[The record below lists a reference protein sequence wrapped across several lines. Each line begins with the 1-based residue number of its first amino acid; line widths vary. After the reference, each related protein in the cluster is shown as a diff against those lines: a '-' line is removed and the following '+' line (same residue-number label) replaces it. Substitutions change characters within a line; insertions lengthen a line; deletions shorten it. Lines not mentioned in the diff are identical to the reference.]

1 MSKIYFECSVKF
13 RKTDEQGVNKLV
25 TESYIV
31 SALSFS
37 EAESNI
43 NEQMKVYVGEDFKI
57 VNIKLTNYS
66 EIAAFEDTDKWF
78 KSKIS
83 LLYFDEENG
92 KEKKSNIYMLVQAN
106 DAKNAYDNTIAT
118 LKGTIS
124 DFTIPSVSETKIVE
138 VFEYMDEIGLDELI
152 EEYL

>member
-13 RKTDEQGVNKLV
+13 RKTDEEGVNKLV

-66 EIAAFEDTDKWF
+66 EIATFEDTDKWF

-138 VFEYMDEIGLDELI
+138 IFEYKEGI
-152 EEYL
+152 

>member
-13 RKTDEQGVNKLV
+13 RKTDEEGVNKLV

-106 DAKNAYDNTIAT
+106 DAKNTYYSYR
-118 LKGTIS
+118 L
-124 DFTIPSVSETKIVE
+124 
-138 VFEYMDEIGLDELI
+138 
-152 EEYL
+152 

>member
-13 RKTDEQGVNKLV
+13 RKTDEEGVNKLV

-66 EIAAFEDTDKWF
+66 EIATFEDTDKWF

-138 VFEYMDEIGLDELI
+138 VFEYKEGI
-152 EEYL
+152 

>member
-1 MSKIYFECSVKF
+1 MYFDTSVKF

-66 EIAAFEDTDKWF
+66 EIATFEDTDKWF

-83 LLYFDEENG
+83 LLYFDETSG

-138 VFEYMDEIGLDELI
+138 VFEYKEGI
-152 EEYL
+152 

>member
-1 MSKIYFECSVKF
+1 MNKYFETSVKY
-13 RKTDEQGVNKLV
+13 RKTDEQGVNKVV
-25 TESYIV
+25 TEQYIV

-43 NEQMKVYVGEDFKI
+43 NEQMKIYIGEDFKV

-66 EIAAFEDTDKWF
+66 EIAAFEDAEIWF

-106 DAKNAYDNTIAT
+106 SAREAYDNTITT

-124 DFTIPSVSETKIVE
+124 EFTIPSVSETKIVE
-138 VFEYMDEIGLDELI
+138 VFQ
-152 EEYL
+152 YLGE

>member
-1 MSKIYFECSVKF
+1 MNKFYDCSIKY
-13 RKTDEQGVNKLV
+13 RKTDEQGVNKVV

-43 NEQMKVYVGEDFKI
+43 NEQMKVYVGEDFRV

-66 EIAAFEDTDKWF
+66 EIAVFEDTDVWF

-83 LLYFDEENG
+83 LLAYDETSG
-92 KEKKSNIYMLVQAN
+92 KEKKQNVYMLVQAN
-106 DAKNAYDNTIAT
+106 SAREAYDNTITA
-118 LKGTIS
+118 LKGTVS
-124 DFTIPSVSETKIVE
+124 DYSIPSVSETKIVE
-138 VFEYMDEIGLDELI
+138 VFQ
-152 EEYL
+152 YLGE

>member
-1 MSKIYFECSVKF
+1 MYFDTSVKF

-66 EIAAFEDTDKWF
+66 EIATFEDTDKWF

-138 VFEYMDEIGLDELI
+138 VFEYKEGI
-152 EEYL
+152 

>member
-1 MSKIYFECSVKF
+1 MYYESTVKY
-13 RKTDEQGVNKLV
+13 RKTDEQGVNKVV

-43 NEQMKVYVGEDFKI
+43 NEQMKVYVGEDFKV

-66 EIAAFEDTDKWF
+66 EISAFEDADKWF

-106 DAKNAYDNTIAT
+106 DAKNAYDNTITA
-118 LKGTIS
+118 LKGTVS
-124 DFTIPSVSETKIVE
+124 DFTIPAVSETKIVE
-138 VFEYMDEIGLDELI
+138 VFEYKEGI
-152 EEYL
+152 

>member
-13 RKTDEQGVNKLV
+13 RKTDEEGVNKLV

-66 EIAAFEDTDKWF
+66 EIATFEDTDKWF
-78 KSKIS
+78 KSKVS
-83 LLYFDEENG
+83 LLYFDEESG

-138 VFEYMDEIGLDELI
+138 VFEYKEGI
-152 EEYL
+152 

>member
-13 RKTDEQGVNKLV
+13 RKTDEEGVNKLV

-66 EIAAFEDTDKWF
+66 EIATFEDTDKWF

-83 LLYFDEENG
+83 LLYFDEESG

-118 LKGTIS
+118 LKGTVS

-138 VFEYMDEIGLDELI
+138 VFEYKEGI
-152 EEYL
+152 

>member
-13 RKTDEQGVNKLV
+13 RKTDEEGVNKLV

-66 EIAAFEDTDKWF
+66 EIATFEDTDKWF

-83 LLYFDEENG
+83 LLYLDEENG
-92 KEKKSNIYMLVQAN
+92 KEKKSKIYMLVQAN

-138 VFEYMDEIGLDELI
+138 VFEYKEGI
-152 EEYL
+152 

>member
-1 MSKIYFECSVKF
+1 MNKMYYEATVKY
-13 RKTDEQGVNKLV
+13 RKTDEQGVNKVV

-43 NEQMKVYVGEDFKI
+43 NEQMKVYVGEDFKV
-57 VNIKLTNYS
+57 VNIKLTNYL
-66 EIAAFEDTDKWF
+66 EIATFEDADKWF

-106 DAKNAYDNTIAT
+106 DAKNAYDNTITA
-118 LKGTIS
+118 LKGTVS

-138 VFEYMDEIGLDELI
+138 VFEYKEGI
-152 EEYL
+152 

>member
-1 MSKIYFECSVKF
+1 MNKMYFDTSVKF
-13 RKTDEQGVNKLV
+13 RKTDDQGVSKVV

-43 NEQMKVYVGEDFKI
+43 NEQMKIYVGEDFRV

-66 EIAAFEDTDKWF
+66 EIAAFEDTDIWF

-83 LLYFDEENG
+83 LLAYDENSG
-92 KEKKSNIYMLVQAN
+92 KEKKQNVYILVQATN
-106 DAKNAYDNTIAT
+106 AKQAYENTVIT
-118 LKGTIS
+118 MKGTM
-124 DFTIPSVSETKIVE
+124 DFSIPSVSETKIVE
-138 VFEYMDEIGLDELI
+138 VFEYSGQ
-152 EEYL
+152 